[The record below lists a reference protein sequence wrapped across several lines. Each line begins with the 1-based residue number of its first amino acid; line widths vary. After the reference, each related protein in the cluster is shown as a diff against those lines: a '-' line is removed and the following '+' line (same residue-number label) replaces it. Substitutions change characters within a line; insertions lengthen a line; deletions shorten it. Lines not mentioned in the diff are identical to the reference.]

1 MRTDSLLACHEC
13 DLLQQ
18 EATLPPGGI
27 ARCRRCGA
35 QLYRNHPEGLTR
47 SLAFILGAL
56 ILFMI
61 ANMFPMVALE
71 LRGERIQTTLLG
83 AVRAIYADG
92 MWPIAVIVFVTAI
105 LTPLAEMTALAYLL
119 VPLHLERMSNRR
131 TSAAAPAA
139 QQRSHTGSTSAA
151 GRIPRRHALA
161 FRVMRLAQPW
171 VMVDVLMLGM
181 LVVLVRLAGIASVTP
196 GIALCSLG
204 GVMLLLAA
212 AAAAFDPHDLWA
224 ELSAAR

>member
-1 MRTDSLLACHEC
+1 MPTDSLLACHEC

-56 ILFMI
+56 IFFVI
-61 ANMFPMVALE
+61 ANMFPMVGLE

-83 AVRAIYADG
+83 AVGAIYADG

-119 VPLHLERMSNRR
+119 VTLHLERMSNRCR
-131 TSAAAPAA
+131 SAASLPHLP
-139 QQRSHTGSTSAA
+139 HTDSTSAP

-181 LVVLVRLAGIASVTP
+181 LVALARLAGIASVTP
-196 GIALCSLG
+196 GIALWSLG